1 MRKILLIVNPVSG
14 KKKYAKLLPNT
25 KLEFEKNNFKLEI
38 VKSEYK
44 GHIEK
49 ILNTYNIKNY
59 NSCCI
64 MGGDGSFHEAINGLM
79 KRSDKLKIPLSL
91 IPAGSGN
98 SLGRDLNILN
108 LKDAINN
115 IVIDNKKSIDIAEIN
130 CNNQRIYNFNIAG
143 WGMVANIG
151 INAEKYRWLG
161 TSRYTILSL
170 FEIIFKKTNNL
181 KIKYY
186 DRTNNVYELKGNYIF
201 AVICNTIHTGKGM
214 KIAPKAK
221 LNDGLIDL
229 VLIKNASR
237 IKLLKLMPK
246 LFTGKH
252 INDDI
257 VEYIHISKMKLIPNK
272 NNQLNIDGEIKGETP
287 FKLKVIPDAIEII
300 TSL

>member
-14 KKKYAKLLPNT
+14 KKKSTKLLPNT

-115 IVIDNKKSIDIAEIN
+115 IVIDNKKSIDIAKIC
-130 CNNQRIYNFNIAG
+130 CNNDKIYNFNIAG

-170 FEIIFKKTNNL
+170 FEIIFKKTKNAN
-181 KIKYY
+181 ITYY
-186 DRTNNVYELKGNYIF
+186 DENNKKYELKNDFIF

-214 KIAPKAK
+214 KIAPRAE
-221 LNDGLIDL
+221 LNDGLMDL
-229 VLIKNASR
+229 ILIKDVSR
-237 IKLLKLMPK
+237 LKLLQLMPK

-252 INDDI
+252 INDNA
-257 VEYIHISKMKLIPNK
+257 VKYIHVSKIKLQPNK
-272 NNQLNIDGEIKGETP
+272 VSKLNIDGEIKGSTP
-287 FKLKVIPDAIEII
+287 FELTVIPNEIEII
-300 TSL
+300 NNY

>member
-1 MRKILLIVNPVSG
+1 VKNILLIINPVSG
-14 KKKYAKLLPNT
+14 KKKSKKLLPDT
-25 KLEFEKNNFKLEI
+25 ILALKNNNFELEI
-38 VKSEYK
+38 IKSEYK

-59 NSCCI
+59 DSCCI

-79 KRSDKLKIPLSL
+79 KRTDKLKIPLSL

-108 LKDAINN
+108 LQDAINN
-115 IVIDNKKSIDIAEIN
+115 IVNGNKKSIDIAEIS
-130 CNNQRIYNFNIAG
+130 CNNYKIYNFNIAG

-170 FEIIFKKTNNL
+170 FEIIFKKTNNAN
-181 KIKYY
+181 ITYY
-186 DRTNNVYELKGNYIF
+186 DKNNKKYQLKNDFMF

-214 KIAPKAK
+214 KIAPRAK
-221 LNDGLIDL
+221 LNDGLMDL
-229 VLIKNASR
+229 VLIKDAPR
-237 IKLLKLMPK
+237 LKLLKLMPK

-252 INDDI
+252 INDNI
-257 VEYIHISKMKLIPNK
+257 VEYMHISKIKLQPNK
-272 NNQLNIDGEIKGETP
+272 VSKLNIDGEIKGRTP
-287 FKLKVIPDAIEII
+287 FELTVIPNEIEII
-300 TSL
+300 KN

>member
-1 MRKILLIVNPVSG
+1 MKTILLIVNPVSG
-14 KKKYAKLLPNT
+14 KKISKKLLPKT
-25 KLEFEKNNFKLEI
+25 ILEFEKNNFELKI
-38 VKSEYK
+38 IKSKYK

-49 ILNTYNIKNY
+49 ILNTYSIQKY
-59 NSCCI
+59 CYCCI

-79 KRSDKLKIPLSL
+79 KRIDNLKIPLAL

-98 SLGRDLNILN
+98 SLGRDLNILKFEN
-108 LKDAINN
+108 AIKN
-115 IVIDNKKSIDIAEIN
+115 IITNKKQNIDIAEISAN
-130 CNNQRIYNFNIAG
+130 KHKIYSFNITG
-143 WGMVANIG
+143 WRMVANIG

-170 FEIIFKKTNNL
+170 FEIIFKKTNRA
-181 KIKYY
+181 IITYY
-186 DRTNNVYELKGNYIF
+186 DKKNKKYKLDNNFMF
-201 AVICNTIHTGKGM
+201 AVVCNTIHTGKGM

-221 LNDGLIDL
+221 LNDGLMDL
-229 VLIKNASR
+229 VLIKDAPR

-252 INDDI
+252 INNNI

-272 NNQLNIDGEIKGETP
+272 KNQLNIDGEIKGETP
-287 FKLKVIPDAIEII
+287 FKLNVIPNAIEII

>member
-14 KKKYAKLLPNT
+14 KKKSEKLLPNT

-115 IVIDNKKSIDIAEIN
+115 IVIDNKKSIDIAEIS
-130 CNNQRIYNFNIAG
+130 CNNDKIYNFNIAG

-221 LNDGLIDL
+221 LNDGLMDL
-229 VLIKNASR
+229 ILIKNVSR
-237 IKLLKLMPK
+237 LKLLQLMPK

-252 INDDI
+252 INDNA
-257 VEYIHISKMKLIPNK
+257 VEYIHVSKIKLQPNK
-272 NNQLNIDGEIKGETP
+272 VSKLNIDGEIKGSTP
-287 FKLKVIPDAIEII
+287 FELTVIPNEIEII
-300 TSL
+300 NNY

>member
-1 MRKILLIVNPVSG
+1 MKNILLIINPVSG
-14 KKKYAKLLPNT
+14 KKKSKKLLPDT
-25 KLEFEKNNFKLEI
+25 ILALKNNNFELEI
-38 VKSEYK
+38 IESEYK

-59 NSCCI
+59 DSCCI

-79 KRSDKLKIPLSL
+79 KRTDKLKVPLSL

-108 LKDAINN
+108 LQDAINN
-115 IVIDNKKSIDIAEIN
+115 IVNGNKVSIDIAEIS
-130 CNNQRIYNFNIAG
+130 CNNYKIYNFNIAG

-170 FEIIFKKTNNL
+170 FEIIFKKTNNAN
-181 KIKYY
+181 ITYY
-186 DRTNNVYELKGNYIF
+186 DKNNKKHKLKNDFMF

-214 KIAPKAK
+214 KIAPRAK
-221 LNDGLIDL
+221 LNDGLMDL
-229 VLIKNASR
+229 ILIKDVPR
-237 IKLLKLMPK
+237 LKLLKLMPK

-252 INDDI
+252 INDNT
-257 VEYIHISKMKLIPNK
+257 VKYIHVSKIKLQPNKISK
-272 NNQLNIDGEIKGETP
+272 LNIDGEIKGTTP
-287 FKLKVIPDAIEII
+287 FELTVMPNEIEII
-300 TSL
+300 NN

>member
-1 MRKILLIVNPVSG
+1 MKNILLIINPVSG
-14 KKKYAKLLPNT
+14 KKKSKKLLPDT
-25 KLEFEKNNFKLEI
+25 ILALKNNNFELEI
-38 VKSEYK
+38 IESEYK

-59 NSCCI
+59 DSCCI

-79 KRSDKLKIPLSL
+79 KRTDKLKVPLSL

-108 LKDAINN
+108 LQDAINN
-115 IVIDNKKSIDIAEIN
+115 IVNDNKVSIDIAEIS
-130 CNNQRIYNFNIAG
+130 CNNYKIYNFNIAG

-170 FEIIFKKTNNL
+170 FEIIFKKTNNAN
-181 KIKYY
+181 ITYY
-186 DRTNNVYELKGNYIF
+186 DKNNKKHKLKNDFIF

-214 KIAPKAK
+214 KIAPRAK
-221 LNDGLIDL
+221 LNDGLMDL
-229 VLIKNASR
+229 VLIKDVPR
-237 IKLLKLMPK
+237 LKLLKLMPK

-252 INDDI
+252 INDNT
-257 VEYIHISKMKLIPNK
+257 VEYIHVSKIKLQPNK
-272 NNQLNIDGEIKGETP
+272 VSKLNIDGEIKGITP
-287 FKLKVIPDAIEII
+287 FELTVMPNEIEII
-300 TSL
+300 NN